1 MNLIAEPSEDP
12 LPLSAAAVHLGE
24 PADSGAASL
33 PIAHNP
39 AATPPSQ
46 PAAETPGWVFFA
58 ANAGWGASTAHML
71 VLLPFLLRRQG
82 LSVEAIAAITAPT
95 FLPLSLQFLWTP
107 LLDLGPRRRTFF
119 IWASLL
125 ASVLT
130 LWSFQ
135 LLKAGH
141 YGAMLAA
148 LIAVNGLFTVASAA
162 LSMLVATTVPPA
174 RQGQAFGL
182 QCTSGMVMQGV
193 LGTVL
198 LAFTEPP
205 EALVRICQKLGL
217 PSGPMPLMQQGE
229 LLALLLVGSGLCG
242 LLMPEARPVRVA
254 RHGNRGLPS
263 WTQLT
268 VYLRRTVRNAAD
280 ETARVFKTRLG
291 IIGLLTCVAP
301 ISTGAAA
308 NLFGAI
314 GKDFGAGAGTVSMT
328 TGFGAALAMAAGS
341 MFGGWASDRADRRN
355 AYMASGMALA
365 VVAACMAFLP
375 ATPLTFAICG
385 LAYAAFTGV
394 AYATYYP
401 FVVQL
406 IGTGPGISTR
416 YSICTSASNLAIYY
430 VTLLDGVGYSRS
442 GPVGLL
448 RWDAALNIG
457 GVCLI
462 LWLSS
467 SLRRSRRSRELLVD
481 PASVVR

>member
-1 MNLIAEPSEDP
+1 MNLTAAPSEDP
-12 LPLSAAAVHLGE
+12 LPGTAPAVHLGE
-24 PADSGAASL
+24 LSESGAENQPLAPS
-33 PIAHNP
+33 P
-39 AATPPSQ
+39 AAPTPSR
-46 PAAETPGWVFFA
+46 PAQETSGWVFFA

-82 LSVEAIAAITAPT
+82 LSVETIAALTAPT
-95 FLPLSLQFLWTP
+95 FLPLSIQFLWTP
-107 LLDLGPRRRTFF
+107 LMDLGPRRRTFF
-119 IWASLL
+119 MASSLG
-125 ASVLT
+125 AAVLT

-148 LIAVNGLFTVASAA
+148 LIAINGLYTVASAA

-182 QCTSGMVMQGV
+182 QCTSGMVTQGV

-217 PSGPMPLMQQGE
+217 PAGPMPLMQQGE

-242 LLMPEARPVRVA
+242 LLMAEAPLVRTA
-254 RHGNRGLPS
+254 GSQGRSAPA
-263 WTQLT
+263 LT
-268 VYLRRTVRNAAD
+268 RLAAYLRRTVRHAAE
-280 ETARVFKTRLG
+280 ETSRVFKTRIG
-291 IIGLLTCVAP
+291 VIGLLTCVAP

-314 GKDFGAGAGTVSMT
+314 GKDFGAGAGIVSMT

-341 MFGGWASDRADRRN
+341 MFGGWASDRHDRRN
-355 AYMASGMALA
+355 AYMASGVALA
-365 VVAACMAFLP
+365 AVAACMAFLP
-375 ATPLTFAICG
+375 ATPLSFALCG
-385 LAYAAFTGV
+385 LAYAVFTGV

-401 FVVQL
+401 FVIQL

-430 VTLLDGVGYSRS
+430 VTLLDGVGYERS
-442 GPVGLL
+442 GPRGLL

-457 GVCLI
+457 GVFLI

-467 SLRRSRRSRELLVD
+467 LIRRSPPPAELLADSAGV
-481 PASVVR
+481 AQ